1 MKEKFK
7 TLPEALQ
14 WQILSRFAGGVGFFL
29 LFIVIMIF
37 YRNVYLWLPSLFF
50 MVMLIVS
57 GAILFYNSIKGN
69 YVSVSG
75 VCENIEVTGIRR
87 RVKRI
92 TLKLEENSLTVSIK
106 HRIKKLK
113 TGDTVIVYLS
123 EKTQVY
129 QQDSGFAVFDYLAL
143 ELRNGV

>member
-14 WQILSRFAGGVGFFL
+14 WQILSRFAGGAGFFL

-75 VCENIEVTGIRR
+75 VCAVSYTHLDVYKRQCLYRSGI
-87 RVKRI
+87 
-92 TLKLEENSLTVSIK
+92 
-106 HRIKKLK
+106 
-113 TGDTVIVYLS
+113 
-123 EKTQVY
+123 
-129 QQDSGFAVFDYLAL
+129 
-143 ELRNGV
+143 

>member
-14 WQILSRFAGGVGFFL
+14 WQILSRFAGGAGFFL

-57 GAILFYNSIKGN
+57 GAILFYNGIKGN

-129 QQDSGFAVFDYLAL
+129 PQDNGFAVFDYLAL
-143 ELRNGV
+143 EVRNGV